1 MTLRNRLIALAAFVL
16 IAGAAWA
23 GLIPAGKLIVWGWS
37 DDGVYWAFAE
47 QGDYSGGALAGEE
60 VHAFVID
67 AAKNDFHLKQDGR
80 FTEDRG
86 YEDEA
91 QIKKAVAAFKK
102 EFKKKLHALG
112 VRGKMGREVY
122 KKKTADWVDHD
133 MVIRQYG
140 ERKFSFKHQG
150 NSYDV
155 ALTVK
160 KEGDDA
166 AMSTKS
172 GFTVRI
178 RQAGAAW
185 KTLQADK
192 TPWRTFREHRF
203 VHPSGAPARHTTP
216 LVARAVQT
224 GFEGAQ
230 IVHYKGVTGALP

>member
-1 MTLRNRLIALAAFVL
+1 MKLRYTLAIIAVLVL
-16 IAGAAWA
+16 IAGVSWAA
-23 GLIPAGKLIVWGWS
+23 LIPAGKLIVWGWS
-37 DDGVYWAFAE
+37 DNGAYWAFAE
-47 QGDYSGGALAGEE
+47 QGDYSGGGLAGEE

-67 AAKNDFHLKQDGR
+67 AAKNDFHLKQEGR

-86 YEDEA
+86 YEEEA
-91 QIKKAVAAFKK
+91 QIKKAVTAFKK
-102 EFKKKLHALG
+102 EMKKKLRALG

-140 ERKFSFKHQG
+140 QRKFSFKHQG

-160 KEGDDA
+160 KEGDDP
-166 AMSTKS
+166 AMTTKS

-178 RQAGAAW
+178 RKAGAPW

-192 TPWRTFREHRF
+192 TLWRTFREYRL
-203 VHPSGAPARHTTP
+203 VYASVAPTGDKIA
-216 LVARAVQT
+216 LVVEAVQT